1 MPTDAVE
8 YRLFINLE
16 KMKDLPQLSDSYS
29 QEQIM
34 QNDGAQN
41 NDVFEDLLDDYLSDG
56 QRESEGLKDE
66 S

>member
-1 MPTDAVE
+1 MILPTDAVE

-16 KMKDLPQLSDSYS
+16 KMIDLPELSNSFS

-41 NDVFEDLLDDYLSDG
+41 NNVFEDLLDDHLSVG
-56 QRESEGLKDE
+56 IRESEGL
-66 S
+66 